1 MTNAQNGARIK
12 AFAGP
17 NVGSGI
23 IKNIT
28 FENFYETAVNHP
40 VIIDQVRCAHYL
52 INLFPDSFLFSIK
65 CYETTATA
73 CAQFPSNTFI
83 QDIWFT
89 K

>member
-23 IKNIT
+23 VKNVT
-28 FENFYETAVNHP
+28 FQNFFETAVDHP
-40 VIIDQVRCAHYL
+40 VIIDQVRSAQNL
-52 INLFPDSFLFSIK
+52 IKLIVLTFISPFK
-65 CYETTATA
+65 CYETKATA

-83 QDIWFT
+83 QDIWFI

>member
-12 AFAGP
+12 TFAGP

-23 IKNIT
+23 VKNIT
-28 FENFYETAVNHP
+28 FENFFETAVDHP
-40 VIIDQVRCAHYL
+40 VIIDQVRYARNF
-52 INLFPDSFLFSIK
+52 IKPPFFLTVFVK
-65 CYETTATA
+65 CYETTAEA